1 VRNIKHVFIQ
11 TRIHALSWVVCL
23 VVGIFVGCTTPAT
36 APPKEPGKPRPYR
49 VGKTWYQPVSDA
61 RGFQQRGIA
70 SWYGK
75 KFHGRKTSSGET
87 YNMYAMTAA
96 HKTLP
101 LGTYVHVKRTD
112 TNHEVTVRINDRGP
126 FIQGRIIDLSYTAAK
141 KIDMLG
147 SGTARVKIIALEPDT
162 RQNQKRT
169 QTSTNES
176 LDYHK
181 GNFTF
186 QIGAFSDRQNAF
198 RLKQKLDRT
207 YKNAHVSEYDNGQ
220 EILYRVR
227 VGRATSLEQAVE
239 YEKTLIQH
247 GFKDVFI
254 VAE

>member
-1 VRNIKHVFIQ
+1 VFI
-11 TRIHALSWVVCL
+11 ISC
-23 VVGIFVGCTTPAT
+23 AT
-36 APPKEPGKPRPYR
+36 LPPAPPQKPGKPKPYR
-49 VGKTWYQPVSDA
+49 VGKTWYHPVADA
-61 RGFQQRGIA
+61 RGFKQTGIA

-101 LGTYVHVKRTD
+101 LGTYVHIKGLD
-112 TNHEVTVRINDRGP
+112 NGNEITVRINDRGP
-126 FIQGRIIDLSYTAAK
+126 FVRGRIIDLSFTAAK
-141 KIDMLG
+141 KMDMITT
-147 SGTARVKIIALEPDT
+147 GTARVKIVALEPDNPEKKIKKNAQPET
-162 RQNQKRT
+162 V
-169 QTSTNES
+169 
-176 LDYHK
+176 DYHK

-186 QIGAFSDRQNAF
+186 QIGAFSDKKNAY
-198 RLKQKLDRT
+198 RLKDKLDQT

-227 VGRATSLEQAVE
+227 VGNATSLEQAVE
-239 YEKTLIQH
+239 YEETLIKH